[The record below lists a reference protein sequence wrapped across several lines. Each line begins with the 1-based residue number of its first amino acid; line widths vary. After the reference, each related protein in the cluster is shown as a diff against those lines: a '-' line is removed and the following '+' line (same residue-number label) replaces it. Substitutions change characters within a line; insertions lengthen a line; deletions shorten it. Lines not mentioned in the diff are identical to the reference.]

1 MALKDKNYHENK
13 RKLNILR
20 GGNGDYV
27 VQIWSKD
34 ADGFNVVKNFE
45 VCMSGGYAPHSVKM
59 ATFKLFE
66 ALEAEGLNEVED
78 E

>member
-1 MALKDKNYHENK
+1 MALKDKNHYENN

-20 GGNGDYV
+20 GGNGDYMI
-27 VQIWSKD
+27 QIYSKD
-34 ADGFNVVKNFE
+34 GNGMNVVANFE

-66 ALEAEGLNEVED
+66 ALEAEQLNEVEW